1 MEKKD
6 VYQIITGRVIAMLE
20 KGVVPW
26 HKPWNYDESPE
37 NLASHTKYHGF
48 NVLMLA
54 VTRMQEDYKTP
65 YWLTYNQARKL
76 KGAVKKGEHGFPV
89 VYWNFVEK
97 QVEDKDT
104 GEMRRKT
111 IPFLRYYTVF
121 NVDQCELPE
130 GTVPMPEVKQHNP
143 ITACE
148 EIQSGYADSPEVKY
162 GGGRACYNFRDD
174 FIRLPEKETFDT
186 EESYYG
192 TLFHEMVHSTGHKS
206 RLDRSGISVLNN
218 FGDNEYSKEELTA
231 EMGSLFLCSYAGIG
245 KPVIDNSAAYIQ
257 GWLTHLQND
266 KRMVVS
272 AAGKAQ
278 KAADYIL
285 A

>member
-1 MEKKD
+1 MERKD
-6 VYQIITGRVIAMLE
+6 VYQIITDRIVGMLE
-20 KGVVPW
+20 KGIVPW
-26 HKPWNYDESPE
+26 HKPWQYDEAPE

-48 NVLMLA
+48 NILMLA
-54 VTRMQEDYKTP
+54 VTRMEKEYSTP

-76 KGAVKKGEHGFPV
+76 KGQVKKGEHGYPV

-97 QVEDKDT
+97 QIIDEET
-104 GEMRRKT
+104 GDIRRKT

-121 NVDQCELPE
+121 NANQVDLPE
-130 GTVPMPEVKQHNP
+130 GTVPKPEVRQHNP
-143 ITACE
+143 IAACE
-148 EIQSGYADSPEVKY
+148 EIQEGYKDCPDVKY
-162 GGGRACYNFRDD
+162 GGGRAYYNFKTD
-174 FIRLPEKETFDT
+174 FIGMPAKESFDNS
-186 EESYYG
+186 EAFYG
-192 TLFHEMVHSTGHKS
+192 TLFHEMIHSTGHTS
-206 RLDRSGISVLNN
+206 RLNRPN
-218 FGDNEYSKEELTA
+218 FEQASFGGQDYSKEELTA
-231 EMGSLFLCSYAGIG
+231 EMGSLFLCSRAGID

-278 KAADYIL
+278 KAADFIL